1 MTFQG
6 KAMADTIV
14 NKVQQNT
21 KLVTIDLQK
30 FHDPTPIE
38 ELDIKKFLFQELL
51 LKEKE
56 FRQYLNDYDWSQY
69 EGKYLCVYCSTDAI
83 IAPWAWML
91 ITSYASEFAKDV
103 YLGSEESLLHQ
114 LYQQKL
120 EKHDWGQ
127 YEDKFVLLKGCG
139 KVHVPDS
146 IYMLATNKL
155 MNTAKKIM
163 YGEAC
168 SNVPIWRK

>member
-1 MTFQG
+1 MSE
-6 KAMADTIV
+6 AIV

-21 KLVTIDLQK
+21 KLVTLDLQK
-30 FHDPTPIE
+30 FHDDTAIK
-38 ELDIKKFLFQELL
+38 ELDIKQFLFQELL
-51 LKEKE
+51 LKEKD
-56 FRQYLNDYDWSQY
+56 FREHLKKFDWSQY
-69 EGKYLCVYCSTDAI
+69 EGKNLCVYCSTDAI

-91 ITSYASEFAKDV
+91 ITSYANPFAKEV
-103 YLGSEESLLHQ
+103 FLGKKEVFLHQ
-114 LYQQKL
+114 LYQRKL
-120 EKHDWGQ
+120 EEHDWDQ

-155 MNTAKKIM
+155 MDTAKKIM

-168 SNVPIWRK
+168 SNVPVWRK

>member
-1 MTFQG
+1 MPE
-6 KAMADTIV
+6 AIV

-21 KLVTIDLQK
+21 KLVTLDLQK
-30 FHDPTPIE
+30 FHDDTPIE
-38 ELDIKKFLFQELL
+38 ELDIKQFLFQELL
-51 LKEKE
+51 LKEKDFREQLKE
-56 FRQYLNDYDWSQY
+56 FDWSQY
-69 EGKYLCVYCSTDAI
+69 EGKNLCMYCSTDAI

-91 ITSYASEFAKDV
+91 LTTYASPFANEV
-103 YLGSEESLLHQ
+103 FLGKKEAFLHQ

-120 EKHDWGQ
+120 EEYDWDQ

-155 MNTAKKIM
+155 MGTAKKIM

-168 SNVPIWRK
+168 SNVPVWRK

>member
-1 MTFQG
+1 
-6 KAMADTIV
+6 MAETIV

-38 ELDIKKFLFQELL
+38 ELDIKQFLFQELL

-56 FRQYLNDYDWSQY
+56 FRQHLKDHDWSQY
-69 EGKYLCVYCSTDAI
+69 EGKYLCVNCSTDAI

-91 ITSYASEFAKDV
+91 ITSYASEFAKDI
-103 YLGSEESLLHQ
+103 YLGNKESYLHQ
-114 LYQQKL
+114 LYQKKL
-120 EKHDWGQ
+120 DDHDWTQ
-127 YEDKFVLLKGCG
+127 YEDKFVLVKGCG
-139 KVHVPDS
+139 KIHVPDS
-146 IYMLATNKL
+146 IYLLTTNKL
-155 MNTAKKIM
+155 MSRAKKIM

-168 SNVPIWRK
+168 SNVPVWRK